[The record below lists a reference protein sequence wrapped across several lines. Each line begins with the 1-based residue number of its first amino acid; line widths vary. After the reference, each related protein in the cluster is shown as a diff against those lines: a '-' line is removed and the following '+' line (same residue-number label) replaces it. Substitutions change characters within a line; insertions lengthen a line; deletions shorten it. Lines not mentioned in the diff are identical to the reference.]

1 VCVALV
7 CFLVTRH
14 WRPEHRNITKRWLS
28 PSSGEVWG
36 TPVVPRSC
44 DFVLLFVTNS
54 LTKTTATMFKYLQG
68 TTPTGTGCMFL
79 ASVGAFLFGFDNGWW
94 GTILGSQRFLS
105 DYGSCIDVDGV
116 STCNLTT
123 AQLSAGSSVQSGGIS
138 ESIDP
143 L

>member
-1 VCVALV
+1 
-7 CFLVTRH
+7 
-14 WRPEHRNITKRWLS
+14 
-28 PSSGEVWG
+28 
-36 TPVVPRSC
+36 
-44 DFVLLFVTNS
+44 
-54 LTKTTATMFKYLQG
+54 MFKYLQG

-138 ESIDP
+138 EYNKP
-143 L
+143 LANAKKLSRLDSDRMFDCDVSE